1 MSEIVEECPDCPVGI
16 PAWMATFADLMSLL
30 MCFFVLLLS
39 FSEMDVLKYKQLA
52 GSMRNAFGVQ
62 NQINVKDVP
71 KGTSVIAQEFS
82 PGRPEPTP
90 INEVRQSTT
99 DVTKN
104 TLDIRIDDTGSG
116 DQGEG
121 VAREDVKPGQRDIDM
136 TLDEAQEALQKKLEG
151 LIRET
156 EENARALA
164 FALKKEISTGKVDIE
179 TRGRRIIIRVREQGS
194 FPSGSADLS
203 QQFVPVMANV
213 KNVLKDV
220 PGKVS
225 VEGHT
230 DSVPIATARFRS
242 NWDLS
247 SARALSVAHELFK
260 GEVVDHNRFIVTGY
274 ADTKPLYANDNEEN
288 RAKNR
293 RVEIVIHQG
302 LDAETSEELKKMQDT
317 GIDLL
322 KNLNLDTPFVLSP
335 NEIF

>member
-1 MSEIVEECPDCPVGI
+1 MAELAEDCPDCPAGL

-62 NQINVKDVP
+62 NKINVKDIP

-99 DVTKN
+99 DTTKN
-104 TLDIRIDDTGSG
+104 TLDIRINDTGSAE
-116 DQGEG
+116 QGED
-121 VAREDVKPGQRDIDM
+121 VAREDVTPGQRDIDI
-136 TLDEAQEALQKKLEG
+136 TLEEAQKALQEKLKA
-151 LIRET
+151 LIKAT
-156 EENARALA
+156 EDDARALA
-164 FALKKEISTGKVDIE
+164 LAMKKEISTGKVDIE

-194 FPSGSADLS
+194 FPSGSAELRR
-203 QQFVPVMANV
+203 QFIPVMANV
-213 KNVLKDV
+213 RSVLKDI
-220 PGKVS
+220 PGRVS

-230 DSVPIATARFRS
+230 DSIPIATARFRS

-247 SARALSVAHELFK
+247 SSRALSVAHELFR
-260 GEVVDHNRFIVTGY
+260 GQVIDHNRFMITGF
-274 ADTKPLYANDNEEN
+274 ADTKPLFANDKEEN

-302 LDAETSEELKKMQDT
+302 LDTETSDELKKMQDT
-317 GIDLL
+317 GFDLL
-322 KNLNLDTPFVLSP
+322 KDLNLDTPFVLSP